1 MIEMIGLVQKN
12 LKKKPLI
19 NAINRLKGLK
29 ENTNIRE
36 ETQIKMI
43 TDSLSETTSH
53 EEMTQDLYSA
63 KWKTKV
69 VGAFLVAQ
77 W

>member
-1 MIEMIGLVQKN
+1 
-12 LKKKPLI
+12 
-19 NAINRLKGLK
+19 
-29 ENTNIRE
+29 
-36 ETQIKMI
+36 MI

>member
-1 MIEMIGLVQKN
+1 MIEMIGLVQKK
-12 LKKKPLI
+12 LEKKPLI

-29 ENTNIRE
+29 ENTNIRG

-43 TDSLSETTSH
+43 TDYLSETTSH
-53 EEMTQDLYSA
+53 EKMTQDLYSA

-69 VGAFLVAQ
+69 VGTSLVAQ

>member
-1 MIEMIGLVQKN
+1 MIGLVQKN
-12 LKKKPLI
+12 LEKKPLI

-29 ENTNIRE
+29 ENTNIRG

-43 TDSLSETTSH
+43 TDYLSETTSH
-53 EEMTQDLYSA
+53 EKMTQDLYRA

-69 VGAFLVAQ
+69 VGTSLVAQ